1 MNKTQGEQVSN
12 EEAERDV
19 LARSERLERL
29 PFTKKLGKLL
39 GTSGIGWALDAM
51 DVGLISFIVAA
62 LGEQWM
68 LSDSER
74 SWIISIGFV
83 GMAIGATLGGLL
95 ADKIGR
101 RSVFALTLLI
111 YGLATGASALATS
124 VGVLLVFRF
133 IVGLGLGAELPVA
146 STLVSEFAPKKIRG
160 RIIVWL
166 EAFWALG
173 WILAAL
179 IGYFVVAG
187 SDDGWRWG
195 LVIGAVPALYSLII
209 RLHAPESVRFL
220 ETKGKYSE
228 AEKIVQEY
236 EESAGP
242 EYAYTGPTVNSDAD
256 AEALKVPQP
265 DKHLTIWSPS
275 MRRRTIALWVIWFA
289 INFSYYGAF
298 TWIPSLLTAQGFSLV
313 KSFEFTLIITLA
325 QIPGYALSAYLIE
338 KIGRR
343 KTLAIFLAGSALAA
357 ILYGQA
363 GSEWQI
369 IAAGMLLSFFNLG
382 AWGALYAIGPE
393 LYPTTVR
400 GTGTGAAAGFGR
412 IASILTP
419 LLVPFFITWGGNA
432 LTFTIFSAAFAIAA
446 GAAFFLPEQKGKAI
460 N

>member
-1 MNKTQGEQVSN
+1 MMDNSADDQHQIGD
-12 EEAERDV
+12 EA

-39 GTSGIGWALDAM
+39 GTSGVGWALDAM

-62 LGEQWM
+62 LAEQWG
-68 LSDSER
+68 LTDTER
-74 SWIISIGFV
+74 SWIISVGFI
-83 GMAIGATLGGLL
+83 GMAIGATFGGLL

-111 YGLATGASALATS
+111 YGLATGASALVGS
-124 VGVLLVFRF
+124 VAALLVFRF
-133 IVGLGLGAELPVA
+133 IIGLGLGAELPVA

-160 RIIVWL
+160 RVIVWL

-173 WILAAL
+173 WIAAAL

-187 SDDGWRWG
+187 SDNGWRWG
-195 LVIGAVPALYSLII
+195 LALGAVPALYALII
-209 RLHAPESVRFL
+209 RIHTPESVRFL
-220 ETKGKYSE
+220 ETKGKYDE

-242 EYAYTGPTVNSDAD
+242 EYEYTGPTLQSPEDAD
-256 AEALKVPQP
+256 KFAVPQP
-265 DKHLTIWSPS
+265 DKTLSIWSPS
-275 MRRRTIALWVIWFA
+275 MRRRTAALWIIWFA

-313 KSFEFTLIITLA
+313 RSFEFTLIITLA
-325 QIPGYALSAYLIE
+325 QVPGYFAAAYLIE

-343 KTLAIFLAGSALAA
+343 STLGMFLAGSAVAA

-363 GSEWQI
+363 AAEWQI
-369 IAAGMLLSFFNLG
+369 IAAGMMLSFFNLG

-412 IASILTP
+412 IASIITP
-419 LLVPFFITWGGNA
+419 LLVPLFIGWGGNFLA
-432 LTFTIFSAAFAIAA
+432 FSIFSAMFAIAA

-460 N
+460 Y